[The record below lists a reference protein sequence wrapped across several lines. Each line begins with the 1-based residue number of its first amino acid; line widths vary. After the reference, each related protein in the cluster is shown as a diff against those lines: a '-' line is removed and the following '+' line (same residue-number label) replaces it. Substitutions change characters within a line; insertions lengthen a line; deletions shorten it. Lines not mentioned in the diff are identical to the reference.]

1 MLHLQEYQ
9 WGYSSNHSRAG
20 RNNLIGNPYPSAIDG
35 AAFIRD
41 NSTVIEGTIYFWM
54 HAIKIQLASGIKDGT
69 AAGSGAYAYT
79 SNDYSPSI

>member
-1 MLHLQEYQ
+1 VSCAFSCAASITIV
-9 WGYSSNHSRAG
+9 GAG

-69 AAGSGAYAYT
+69 AGSGAYDT
-79 SNDYSPSI
+79 SNDYSLQSSRRN